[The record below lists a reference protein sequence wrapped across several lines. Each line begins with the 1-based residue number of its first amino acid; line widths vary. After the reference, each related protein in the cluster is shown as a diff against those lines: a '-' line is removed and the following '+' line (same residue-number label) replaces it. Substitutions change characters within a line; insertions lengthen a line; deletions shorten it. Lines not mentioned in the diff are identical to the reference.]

1 MKDKF
6 VNFVKEYESGKISAF
21 DLYRNLPMDIQKSV
35 GGALIKAKSDEEK
48 EDAAASGKR
57 DADDDIGDALYGDEK
72 KDLNKQMGIT
82 ADPADSG
89 VGTGAV
95 SAADAPPGTAL
106 KSLGEI
112 SALRAP
118 LRKSASAQ
126 KNFMQSQYGVEVVRK
141 SGVGAPCM
149 VCKKLH
155 KSVGNLCDSCTDAM
169 QSSVWHKN
177 SHLE

>member
-1 MKDKF
+1 VNKKF
-6 VNFVKEYESGKISAF
+6 VNFIKEYQSGKISAF
-21 DLYRNLPMDIQKSV
+21 DLYQNLPMDVQKSV
-35 GGALIKAKSDEEK
+35 EGSLLKAKADEEK
-48 EDAAASGKR
+48 EDESASGER

-72 KDLNKQMGIT
+72 KDLNKQMGQTMGIT
-82 ADPADSG
+82 APPAPPG
-89 VGTGAV
+89 AGTGAI
-95 SAADAPPGTAL
+95 